1 MTMITKPSSS
11 SNTGERMAILET
23 KVDTVLTK
31 LDNIEKRMA
40 QKDLNEVTRR
50 EFDFL
55 KNVVYSGIGIV
66 LTSVLIFA
74 INKLI
79 TGA

>member
-1 MTMITKPSSS
+1 MIPKNNTS

-23 KVDTVLTK
+23 KVDTVLEK
-31 LDNIEKRMA
+31 LSNIEKRMN
-40 QKDLNEVTRR
+40 QNDLNAVTRR

-66 LTSVLIFA
+66 LTSILVFT
-74 INKLI
+74 INKFILV
-79 TGA
+79 G